1 MATLWFDEPEKDTSQ
16 EPFDFSKPKPK
27 KNVPIADNTTLISSR
42 VTGTFRNKEKD
53 GKYSSVMQ

>member
-42 VTGTFRNKEKD
+42 VTGMFRNKEKD
-53 GKYSSVMQ
+53 GIFK